1 MLERPWKINNAQ
13 KFQELT
19 KIGTLVRIYRANV
32 KQELKEH
39 DVGEG
44 EVQGRNYCPGGKEL
58 VKGGFLP
65 GHTQK
70 CPLGS
75 GTDGLER
82 ELNG

>member
-1 MLERPWKINNAQ
+1 MAWGR
-13 KFQELT
+13 
-19 KIGTLVRIYRANV
+19 
-32 KQELKEH
+32 
-39 DVGEG
+39 GEF
-44 EVQGRNYCPGGKEL
+44 NPGGKEL
-58 VKGGFLP
+58 VKVGFLP